1 MLDVTFPAPGVLT
14 PNTLILN
21 SIPGTGV
28 VASLTF
34 GNSSA
39 ALGQQSRWALVEDTT
54 SEGGAGAG
62 SNFSIRNYNDSG
74 AAQGTPISITRS
86 NGLVTFNSA
95 GAAGSASFVGLATFN
110 TITATGAATFSGAV
124 TFSGAATFVNLTASG
139 TVTGANVTA
148 TGVLHSNSTLTVA
161 GASTLSGGASVSGG
175 LTVNNALTVASG
187 LTTLSGGV
195 NGATSF
201 NSNISVAGN
210 GSFGTLNTG
219 TMSASG
225 SINVANL
232 GLPNGGNISCPN
244 GAVIT
249 TDGSGGWEMV
259 NGGSGNFTLQNN
271 NAFKPGGGAWGTLSD
286 ERIKTVTGKYEAG
299 LDEVLQLRPVTYT
312 YKGNDTPTIGGMS
325 QHHHAAQSGKEFVGF
340 VAQELEQIM
349 PGMVSQGDGF
359 IDGRKVHDLRSVDT
373 TALVFALVNCV
384 KRLEAEIEELKAR

>member
-1 MLDVTFPAPGVLT
+1 MATDYTETPNYSFRKPIPGASSGDWGTTLNATIDMLDVTFPAPGVLT

-187 LTTLSGGV
+187 AATFSGGV

-201 NSNISVAGN
+201 NSNITVAGN

-232 GLPNGGNISCPN
+232 GL
-244 GAVIT
+244 A
-249 TDGSGGWEMV
+249 
-259 NGGSGNFTLQNN
+259 
-271 NAFKPGGGAWGTLSD
+271 
-286 ERIKTVTGKYEAG
+286 
-299 LDEVLQLRPVTYT
+299 
-312 YKGNDTPTIGGMS
+312 
-325 QHHHAAQSGKEFVGF
+325 
-340 VAQELEQIM
+340 
-349 PGMVSQGDGF
+349 
-359 IDGRKVHDLRSVDT
+359 
-373 TALVFALVNCV
+373 
-384 KRLEAEIEELKAR
+384 